1 MTVLIGAVILSVGI
15 LIGVAITAGYAKGAE
30 RRGWLRCWN
39 QVKCLFPVPGDKE
52 DAK

>member
-39 QVKCLFPVPGDKE
+39 QVKGLFPKDAKE
-52 DAK
+52 DEK